1 MWDNCPRLHDVG
13 EEGWRDKTY
22 PRKDIRDYH
31 TKWILAADHP
41 KWDYH
46 TGWIL
51 AAVGGSGIIE
61 MDS

>member
-31 TKWILAADHP
+31 TKWILAA
-41 KWDYH
+41 
-46 TGWIL
+46 
-51 AAVGGSGIIE
+51 VGGSGIIE